1 MFRTQGAQRQQT
13 KWPTTPRAGLPVRQ
27 LLKMVA
33 SGDLSPA
40 EFKQLTKHVVGCD
53 EEVPIDVTGDDTA
66 ECEAPAQPTA
76 AAPSQLPRPRPR
88 QLRRKLITRVQ
99 RLTSRT
105 TTSRTTTSR
114 TTLAPNS
121 IPPERVFSVLND
133 TFDDDQCN
141 SMADYIEL
149 CLQLQFN
156 SRTR

>member
-1 MFRTQGAQRQQT
+1 MADDTD
-13 KWPTTPRAGLPVRQ
+13 AGLPVRQ

-66 ECEAPAQPTA
+66 ECEAPAHEPTA
-76 AAPSQLPRPRPR
+76 AAPSPATAAQTPTAPAEANNEGAEANE
-88 QLRRKLITRVQ
+88 
-99 RLTSRT
+99 SDDDE
-105 TTSRTTTSR
+105 SDDDESD
-114 TTLAPNS
+114 APNS
-121 IPPERVFSVLND
+121 IPPERGFSVLND